1 VAAVAIA
8 EFERARIAERVRLGV
23 ARAKAQG
30 NPGCYGL
37 TFRPGFTGRWRGD
50 LWRPEPPH
58 CGRFFGSQPAVVWDC
73 LPGNRRS
80 HYGRWLG
87 RRLGPHGI
95 LNARRMPCAKAIRL
109 WTVWARRTIAFCK
122 QIERCSRCAP
132 KAAPSTA
139 IGKAEPLLVARTET
153 GTNWCRVGGVDY
165 YSRSPA
171 DGTRLLTVCSGV
183 VRSNIQPG
191 PGACFPDQLTLCDRV
206 AKRIHD

>member
-1 VAAVAIA
+1 MNRRRRLAVTSCH
-8 EFERARIAERVRLGV
+8 RSRPR
-23 ARAKAQG
+23 KAHDLSMSSG
-30 NPGCYGL
+30 GAN
-37 TFRPGFTGRWRGD
+37 